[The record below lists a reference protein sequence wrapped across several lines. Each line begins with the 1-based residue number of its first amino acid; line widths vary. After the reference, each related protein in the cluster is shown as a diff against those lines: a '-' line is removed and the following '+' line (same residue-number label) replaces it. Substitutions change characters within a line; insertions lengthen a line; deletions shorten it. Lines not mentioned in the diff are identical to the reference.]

1 MNSRKLIT
9 LSLVAAMF
17 AAPVSAFAKDERDP
31 GRLPRIDKNK
41 DAPAPPTAVNTETN
55 SEAVTT
61 QSVDVRD
68 PGSAKVPD
76 KSRDTIRRR

>member
-1 MNSRKLIT
+1 MKARTLLTLGLASAMLI
-9 LSLVAAMF
+9 
-17 AAPVSAFAKDERDP
+17 APASAFAKDERDP
-31 GRLPRIDKNK
+31 GRLPRVDKNK
-41 DAPAPPTAVNTETN
+41 DAPAPAPVSTEAN
-55 SEAVTT
+55 GEAATT

>member
-1 MNSRKLIT
+1 MKARTLIT
-9 LSLVAAMF
+9 LGLASAMLI
-17 AAPVSAFAKDERDP
+17 APASAFAKDERDP
-31 GRLPRIDKNK
+31 GRLPRADKNK
-41 DAPAPPTAVNTETN
+41 DAPAPAPVSTEAN
-55 SEAVTT
+55 GEAVTT

>member
-1 MNSRKLIT
+1 MKARTLIT
-9 LSLVAAMF
+9 LGLASAMLI
-17 AAPVSAFAKDERDP
+17 APASAFAKDERDP
-31 GRLPRIDKNK
+31 GRLPRVDKNK
-41 DAPAPPTAVNTETN
+41 DAPAPSPVSTEAN
-55 SEAVTT
+55 GEAVTT